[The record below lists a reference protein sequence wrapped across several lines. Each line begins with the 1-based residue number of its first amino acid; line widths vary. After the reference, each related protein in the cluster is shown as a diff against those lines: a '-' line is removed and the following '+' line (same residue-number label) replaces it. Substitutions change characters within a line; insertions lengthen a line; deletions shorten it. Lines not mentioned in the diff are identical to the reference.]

1 LNFKLKQSLKQSQ
14 QLTMTPQLQQAIK
27 LLTLT
32 HLEMT
37 NVISAEMVE
46 NPMLE
51 EIGGERES
59 ADADAG
65 DKELKDIETKASD
78 FEGPELVSKDDFDWE
93 KYLANSNEN
102 SGAKSMVGPASS
114 EDAPNYE
121 NMVSQDQ
128 SLLDHLE
135 WQARMHEWPE
145 GELLIAIH
153 IINNIDDDG
162 FLTQSVEELIKDND
176 LEISLELG
184 LDVLNTIQR
193 FDPVGCASKDTK
205 EALIIQARELFGE
218 SPVVEKIIDIHLEDL
233 YKKHYQKIADATN
246 SSLEA
251 VKQAELSIMT
261 FHPRP
266 GRLISSEITHYIVP
280 DIYVVENN
288 GKFEVKLNDE
298 GVPRLRISKLYKDL
312 IKNKNDANTKEYVEE
327 KLRNALWLLKSISNR
342 QKTIVKVSEA
352 IIKYQPDFFVKGSE
366 YLRPMILK
374 DIAAEVEM
382 HESTIS
388 RVTTNKYMHTP
399 LGTFELKYF
408 FSSGLGGK
416 DGGLDIAAES
426 LKLKIKALISKEDPA
441 RPLSDQKIAN
451 LLANVGIKVARRTV
465 AKYRESLGILSS
477 SQRKIR

>member
-1 LNFKLKQSLKQSQ
+1 
-14 QLTMTPQLQQAIK
+14 MTPQLQQAIK

-51 EIGGERES
+51 EIGGERENS
-59 ADADAG
+59 EVEQG
-65 DKELKDIETKASD
+65 DKDLKDIETKASD

-121 NMVSQDQ
+121 NMVSKDQ

-145 GELLIAIH
+145 GELVIAIH

-162 FLTQSVEELIKDND
+162 FLTQSVADLIKDNN
-176 LEISLELG
+176 LKITQELG
-184 LDVLNTIQR
+184 LDVLATIQR
-193 FDPVGCASKDTK
+193 FDPVGCGAKDTK

-218 SPVVEKIIDIHLEDL
+218 SPVVEKIIDFHLEDL
-233 YKKHYQKIADATN
+233 YKKKYQKIAEATK

-266 GRLISSEITHYIVP
+266 GRLISSEVTHYIVP

-312 IKNKNDANTKEYVEE
+312 IKNKDDANTKEYVEE

-408 FSSGLGGK
+408 FSSGVGGK
-416 DGGLDIAAES
+416 NGGLDIAAES
-426 LKLKIKALISKEDPA
+426 LKLKIKGLISKEDPA
-441 RPLSDQKIAN
+441 RPLSDQKIAT
-451 LLANVGIKVARRTV
+451 LLGNVGIKVARRTV

>member
-1 LNFKLKQSLKQSQ
+1 MNFKLKQSLKQSQ

-51 EIGGERES
+51 EIGGERENS
-59 ADADAG
+59 EVEQG
-65 DKELKDIETKASD
+65 DKELKDIESKASD

-114 EDAPNYE
+114 EDTPNYE
-121 NMVSQDQ
+121 NMVSKDQ

-145 GELLIAIH
+145 GELLVAIH

-162 FLTQSVEELIKDND
+162 FLTHSVEELIRDNN
-176 LEISLELG
+176 LEISQELG
-184 LDVLNTIQR
+184 LDVLSTVQR
-193 FDPVGCASKDTK
+193 FDPVGCGSKDTK

-218 SPVVEKIIDIHLEDL
+218 SPVVEKIIDNHLEDL
-233 YKKHYQKIADATN
+233 YKKKYQKIAEETK
-246 SSLEA
+246 SSLDA
-251 VKQAELSIMT
+251 VKQAEFSIMT

-266 GRLISSEITHYIVP
+266 GRLISSEMTHYIVP

-312 IKNKNDANTKEYVEE
+312 IKNKDDANTKEYVEE

-342 QKTIVKVSEA
+342 QKTIVKVSKA

-408 FSSGLGGK
+408 FSSGVGGK
-416 DGGLDIAAES
+416 NGGLDIAAES
-426 LKLKIKALISKEDPA
+426 LKLKIKGLISKEDPA
-441 RPLSDQKIAN
+441 RPLSDQKIAT
-451 LLANVGIKVARRTV
+451 LLGNVGIKVARRTV